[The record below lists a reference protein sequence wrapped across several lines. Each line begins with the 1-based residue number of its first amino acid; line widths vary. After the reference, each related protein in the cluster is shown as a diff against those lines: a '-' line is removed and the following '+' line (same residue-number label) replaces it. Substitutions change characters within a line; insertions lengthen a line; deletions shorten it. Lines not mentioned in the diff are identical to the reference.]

1 MTVEYNELQ
10 LDALRELSNMGV
22 GTAATALSQMLGQD
36 VGLSV
41 PRALALPLADAVDAA
56 GAPEQVVTG
65 IVIPIVGDLQALILL
80 LIPAQDAETLCG
92 LLGIQAD
99 SEDGRSALS
108 EIGNIL
114 GASYMHALA
123 AATALELDLAPPQ
136 VGTDL
141 LASIVSAVLV
151 AGAGAGETDTALVL
165 DTALDLADH
174 PCSVSMLLVPI
185 GNSIARLLAPL
196 GLAEGEPD

>member
-80 LIPAQDAETLCG
+80 LIPAQDTETLCG

-136 VGTDL
+136 IGTDL

-151 AGAGAGETDTALVL
+151 AGAGETDTALVL
-165 DTALDLADH
+165 DTALDLSDH

-196 GLAEGEPD
+196 GLAELESD

>member
-1 MTVEYNELQ
+1 
-10 LDALRELSNMGV
+10 
-22 GTAATALSQMLGQD
+22 MLGQD

-80 LIPAQDAETLCG
+80 LIPAQDTETLCG

-136 VGTDL
+136 IGTDL

-151 AGAGAGETDTALVL
+151 AGAGETDTALVL
-165 DTALDLADH
+165 DTALDLSDH

-196 GLAEGEPD
+196 GLAELESD

>member
-1 MTVEYNELQ
+1 VTVEYNELQ

-136 VGTDL
+136 IGTDL

-151 AGAGAGETDTALVL
+151 AGAGETDTALVL

-196 GLAEGEPD
+196 GLAELEPD

>member
-114 GASYMHALA
+114 GASCMHALA

-136 VGTDL
+136 IGTDL

-151 AGAGAGETDTALVL
+151 AGAGETDTALVL

-196 GLAEGEPD
+196 GLAELEPD

>member
-136 VGTDL
+136 IGTDL

-151 AGAGAGETDTALVL
+151 AGAGETDTALVL

-196 GLAEGEPD
+196 GLAELEPD